1 MTTRMGTIHTIARTI
16 QSQMWY
22 GEIKTKE
29 ELQQAI
35 RMEELGNMIHL
46 TDPDEDDVNT
56 VKDSCE
62 KVLFELK
69 GYMSMDC
76 ENPFRSAKKCSA
88 TGVWYE
94 AKTPDRLIAVL
105 EGLKTKPRS
114 RVKIFFGDPDTCEL
128 LWTETGYVGQTTGEK
143 PCLILVH
150 NLRSTGGGALN
161 TELIL
166 RIDYSNKKT
175 CHNPTIYTKST

>member
-1 MTTRMGTIHTIARTI
+1 MGTINTIARTV
-16 QSQMWY
+16 QSQTWY
-22 GEIKTKE
+22 GEIKTEE

-35 RMEELGNMIHL
+35 RMEVLKNLIHL
-46 TDPDEDDVNT
+46 TDRDEDSVDT

-69 GYMSMDC
+69 SYLSVDC

-88 TGVWYE
+88 TGVWYD
-94 AKTPDRLIAVL
+94 AKTPDHLIAVL

-128 LWTETGYVGQTTGEK
+128 LWTETGYVSQSTGGK

-150 NLRSTGGGALN
+150 NSRSTGGGALN
-161 TELIL
+161 TESIL

-175 CHNPTIYTKST
+175 CHNPTIYTRSA